1 MQIQASGILMNY
13 ELSGTEDGPVIMF
26 SHSLGSNL
34 YMWDL
39 QVPTLEQAGYR
50 VLRYDIRGHGGT
62 QVTVGPYSLAQLGD
76 DAIALLDALG
86 LARVHFVG
94 LSLGGMIGQKLAL
107 SHAERFVSLALCDTM
122 AALPEGAQSV
132 WAERIAMA
140 RDQGMEALV
149 DATLQ
154 RWFTA
159 EHLAEEPAPV
169 KLIRQYFLATPVE
182 GYIGCSEAITRLD
195 YLDRLDAIT
204 LPTLVM
210 VGAEDPGTPVA
221 TAEAIQ
227 QRIPGARLEIIPAA
241 SHLSNVEQ
249 ADAFNRRLLA
259 FLNARN

>member
-1 MQIQASGILMNY
+1 MQIQASGIVMNY
-13 ELSGTEDGPVIMF
+13 ELSGPEDGAVVML

-39 QVPTLEQAGYR
+39 QVPALEQAGYR

-76 DAIALLDALG
+76 DAVALLDALG
-86 LARVHFVG
+86 LEQVHFVG
-94 LSLGGMIGQKLAL
+94 LSLGGMIGQVLAL
-107 SHAERFVSLALCDTM
+107 SHAERLAGLVLCDTM
-122 AALPEGAQSV
+122 SVLPEGAQSV
-132 WAERIAMA
+132 WAERIASA
-140 RDQGMEALV
+140 RAQGMESLV
-149 DATLQ
+149 EATLQ

-159 EHLAEEPAPV
+159 DCLAEEPAPV

-182 GYIGCSEAITRLD
+182 GYIGCSEAITQLD
-195 YLDRLDAIT
+195 YLDRLHTIA

-249 ADAFNRRLLA
+249 PDEFNRRLLA
-259 FLNARN
+259 FLNDRR